1 MKTTGIEIEAKI
13 AERITTNVKASV
25 FFLETKVDSS
35 YQFNNESFNLDYL
48 LKCKSNFKNA
58 ILFASAMTL

>member
-13 AERITTNVKASV
+13 AERITANVKASV
-25 FFLETKVDSS
+25 FFLETNVDSS

-58 ILFASAMTL
+58 ILLASAMTL